1 MLPSL
6 CHHLTRQASPCL
18 HRLIPRSPRTLQP
31 PLIVGSKYNKK
42 TSRPACLQQAV
53 IVLNPTALGFESK
66 DIEARSLRSGGAM
79 ALLCGNV
86 DTTDKISLLGRW
98 KSDAMLR
105 YLHVKAL
112 PLSYRFSE
120 RMIAHGNFTLYPGV
134 AVPQAVV
141 G

>member
-1 MLPSL
+1 M
-6 CHHLTRQASPCL
+6 
-18 HRLIPRSPRTLQP
+18 
-31 PLIVGSKYNKK
+31 
-42 TSRPACLQQAV
+42 
-53 IVLNPTALGFESK
+53 IVLNPTVLGFETK
-66 DIEARSLRSGGAM
+66 DIEAINLRSGVAM

-86 DTTDKISLLGRW
+86 DTDKICLLGHW
-98 KSDAMLR
+98 KSDAMLQ
-105 YLHVKAL
+105 YLHAQSL

>member
-1 MLPSL
+1 
-6 CHHLTRQASPCL
+6 
-18 HRLIPRSPRTLQP
+18 
-31 PLIVGSKYNKK
+31 
-42 TSRPACLQQAV
+42 V
-53 IVLNPTALGFESK
+53 IVLNRTVLGFATK

-86 DTTDKISLLGRW
+86 DTDKIYLLDRW

-105 YLHVKAL
+105 YLHVQTL